1 MEAETTLNTRLLGFS
16 VSLWRQV
23 VSPGITGRERFGVG
37 SLKKKR
43 GLISLDSVD
52 SVSKAAFGLR
62 FTGCVV
68 LNRTEVLN
76 KTHLKCVE

>member
-23 VSPGITGRERFGVG
+23 VSPGITGREGFGVG
-37 SLKKKR
+37 SLKKR
-43 GLISLDSVD
+43 GLIGLDSVD
-52 SVSKAAFGLR
+52 SVSKAASGLR

>member
-23 VSPGITGRERFGVG
+23 VSPGITGREGFGVG
-37 SLKKKR
+37 SLKKR

-52 SVSKAAFGLR
+52 SGFKAASGLR